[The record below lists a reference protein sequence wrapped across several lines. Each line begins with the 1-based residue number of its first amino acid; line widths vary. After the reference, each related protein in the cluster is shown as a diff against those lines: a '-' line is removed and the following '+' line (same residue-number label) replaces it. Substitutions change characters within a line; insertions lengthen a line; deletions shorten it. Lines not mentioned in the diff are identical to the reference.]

1 MLVYI
6 IIAVILVIIS
16 LVMINAPFFQGFRKS
31 NGRTF
36 EFFISLI
43 STFTGFFIALS
54 LNSVLS
60 DINAKKN
67 LVKLLNVSN
76 LAIENSEMKTK
87 GMYLLPAK
95 SGADLNEIISYSPLE
110 MPKMYEDLQDNSLIT
125 DYFSSNAFQAYIWC
139 TDNMQTFV
147 KSANAGNLNA
157 QKKQQLLEKYLKYLD
172 LAKQVN
178 TLEIQR
184 LNGDLSSGDENTAL
198 QKLTTEIS
206 NNK

>member
-95 SGADLNEIISYSPLE
+95 SGADLNEIISYSPIIFLP
-110 MPKMYEDLQDNSLIT
+110 MHFRHI
-125 DYFSSNAFQAYIWC
+125 FC
-139 TDNMQTFV
+139 VQTTCR
-147 KSANAGNLNA
+147 
-157 QKKQQLLEKYLKYLD
+157 LL
-172 LAKQVN
+172 
-178 TLEIQR
+178 
-184 LNGDLSSGDENTAL
+184 
-198 QKLTTEIS
+198 
-206 NNK
+206 